1 MKKSEKEAI
10 AWLFGV
16 IGVLFILVGIFLKD
30 LTGINFTT
38 GLIIA
43 VICWIIAG
51 FSRRVWKVERTRPGK
66 KKTSR
71 KKR

>member
-51 FSRRVWKVERTRPGK
+51 VSRRVWKVEKRTPLK
-66 KKTSR
+66 KPRR

>member
-10 AWLFGV
+10 VWLIGV
-16 IGVLFILVGIFLKD
+16 IGVLFLLAGIFLSE
-30 LTGINFTT
+30 ISFTD

-43 VICWIIAG
+43 IVFWIIAG
-51 FSRRVWKVERTRPGK
+51 FMKRVWKTEKGHIK
-66 KKTSR
+66 KKPRR